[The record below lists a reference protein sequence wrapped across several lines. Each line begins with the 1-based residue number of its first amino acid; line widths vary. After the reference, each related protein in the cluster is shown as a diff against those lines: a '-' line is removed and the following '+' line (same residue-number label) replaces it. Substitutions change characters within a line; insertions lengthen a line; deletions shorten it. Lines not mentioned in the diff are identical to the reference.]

1 MYLRRA
7 QAMKRYLMRERT
19 VYQRTRSAVKFLE
32 SIKTGNPCLN
42 YCDYQTIKGT
52 EYQIFTDKYVMFM
65 LVDKLELPYY
75 LDYPHGEFKYP
86 AIERLYWLETTGI
99 EITGL
104 IDLNDIIYQMKNRTI
119 HSRDIIEF
127 HVDQATISI
136 KAKCAKDIV
145 DVLGTTDLQVYYGGH
160 RKPLLFIDNKTGNKA
175 LSMVY
180 LKIKEGE

>member
-1 MYLRRA
+1 
-7 QAMKRYLMRERT
+7 MKRYLMRDRT

-32 SIKTGNPCLN
+32 SVKTGNLCLN

-52 EYQIFTDKYVMFM
+52 EYQVFTNSYVLFM

-75 LDYPHGEFKYP
+75 FDYQHGEFNYP
-86 AIERLYWLETTGI
+86 AIERLYWSETCGK

-104 IDLNDIIYQMKNRTI
+104 IDLNDVIYQMKNKTI
-119 HSRDIIEF
+119 HSRDLLEF
-127 HVDQATISI
+127 HVDQVTIRI
-136 KAKCAKDIV
+136 KAKWIKDII
-145 DVLGTTDLQVYYGGH
+145 DVLGTTNLQVYYGGPK
-160 RKPLLFIDNKTGNKA
+160 KPLLFIDNKTGNKA

>member
-1 MYLRRA
+1 
-7 QAMKRYLMRERT
+7 MKRYLMRDRT
-19 VYQRTRSAVKFLE
+19 VYQRTRSAVKFLK
-32 SIKTGNPCLN
+32 SVKNGNPCLN

-52 EYQIFTDKYVMFM
+52 EHQVFTNSYVLFM

-86 AIERLYWLETTGI
+86 AIERLYWSETCGK

-127 HVDQATISI
+127 HVDQVTITI
-136 KAKCAKDIV
+136 KAKWVKDIV

-160 RKPLLFIDNKTGNKA
+160 RKPLLFIDKKTGNKA
-175 LSMVY
+175 LSMCY
-180 LKIKEGE
+180 QFKEGE

>member
-1 MYLRRA
+1 
-7 QAMKRYLMRERT
+7 MKRYLMRDRT
-19 VYQRTRSAVKFLE
+19 ASQRTKSA
-32 SIKTGNPCLN
+32 IKLLNNVDDCNTCLH
-42 YCDYQTIKGT
+42 YCNYQTIAGT
-52 EYQIFTDKYVMFM
+52 DYQIFTDKYVMFM
-65 LVDKLELPYY
+65 LVDELELPYY

-104 IDLNDIIYQMKNRTI
+104 IDLNDIIYQMKNKTI

-136 KAKCAKDIV
+136 KAKWVKDIV

-160 RKPLLFIDNKTGNKA
+160 RKPLLFIDKKTGNKA

>member
-1 MYLRRA
+1 
-7 QAMKRYLMRERT
+7 MKRYLMRDRT

-32 SIKTGNPCLN
+32 SVKTGNPCLN

-52 EYQIFTDKYVMFM
+52 EYQVFTNSYVLFM

-75 LDYPHGEFKYP
+75 LDHQCGELKYP
-86 AIERLYWLETTGI
+86 DVERIYKYASFGQD
-99 EITGL
+99 ITGL
-104 IDLNDIIYQMKNRTI
+104 IDINDVIYQMKNKTI

-136 KAKCAKDIV
+136 KAKWVKDIV

-160 RKPLLFIDNKTGNKA
+160 RKPLLFIDKKTGNKA